1 MSKKIIF
8 ILLCLIFFT
17 NKLYTQII
25 IKGSVSSKEGKSLS
39 NVNILISNL
48 ENKKILSYGISNS
61 NGLFMI
67 ELNQNYI
74 DSVTIKYSLW
84 GYKSKTL
91 KKSKIELN
99 DFQINTLEIGEESLP
114 EIKVKNNP
122 ISKKGDTINYSVKS
136 FVKNQ
141 DQVIADI
148 IKRLPGIE
156 ITESGVIK
164 YQGKQINKYY
174 IEGMNLLD
182 DKYALANNNIPA
194 NSVDQIQILENHQ
207 PIKALDSFTISNQAG
222 INIKLNNNAKNK
234 IIGRGKIGIGGLPFM
249 YENELVPMQF
259 GSNHQTIVSYK
270 NNNTGLNNEKEL
282 DLLNS
287 NNVSN
292 FIKGNI
298 LKNPILS
305 IPSPNIP
312 LTSNQRFLFNNLHTL
327 SINNLRKI
335 NAESELKFN
344 LDFIKNLKYQNS
356 GTNIINFFPSDTIR
370 INENQLTTKNE
381 FLIRGSLNYISN
393 TKKRYYFN
401 RLNFQANIDKDE
413 ASIILKDKTDQTF
426 FSKHFSVSNEGM
438 FLKTN
443 SNNLKGVSYFIS
455 YSQMPQR
462 LEIKPGKYN
471 NFFNNNI
478 PFNSLNQK
486 VALKTLFS
494 NFTVTNAKKI
504 SVFSIENNFGISFTT
519 QSYQTELLKEEL
531 NTLTIIHDSLN
542 NNLTGK
548 EINIYNYFK
557 INFNEKKLKISL
569 SIPANYLVQHN
580 NSQKGQSINRL
591 FFNYD
596 MTMQHIMNS
605 NFSMTLRF
613 NSNDMYLPVY
623 LSTERY
629 ILTDYRTLQNRNS
642 IISNLKQRKIT
653 LSANYKEVRKMLF
666 INSSIAIENNVD
678 NILFNQ
684 NFSGSLVIRNAF
696 YNLNPNKSIAFS
708 TNISKYIHSINGSFA
723 LGLVLQKKSS
733 IQMISNKQ
741 DEFNV
746 KTVGINS
753 KILTNIK
760 SHSIEYTSQYQI
772 LYSGLKNNLMNKTQ
786 IFNQTAVIHLNFIT
800 NMPVKLI
807 FEHAHLNQQSQANR
821 NFLFGDIA
829 IRKKAVMRK
838 MDLELSL
845 QNIFNVKEFETVSYS
860 ANTITNNFFMLRPT
874 QILMKAQFTF

>member
-1 MSKKIIF
+1 MHKKIIF
-8 ILLCLIFFT
+8 IMLLHIVIT

-25 IKGSVSSKEGKSLS
+25 INGSIRNKEGITLS
-39 NVNILISNL
+39 NVNVLISNL
-48 ENKKILSYGISNS
+48 QNKKILAYGISNTE
-61 NGLFMI
+61 GLFMI
-67 ELNQNYI
+67 KLNHNNL
-74 DSVTIKYSLW
+74 DSVIINYSLW
-84 GYKSKTL
+84 GYKSKVF
-91 KKSKIELN
+91 KKSKTELN
-99 DFQINTLEIGEESLP
+99 DIQSATLEIGEDTLP

-122 ISKKGDTINYSVKS
+122 IYKKGDTINYSVKS

-182 DKYALANNNIPA
+182 DKYALANNNIPV

-207 PIKALDSFTISNQAG
+207 PIKALDSFAISNQAG
-222 INIKLNNNAKNK
+222 LNIKLNDNAKNK
-234 IIGRGKIGIGGLPFM
+234 IIGRGKIGVGGFPFM

-259 GSNHQTIVSYK
+259 GSNHQSIVSYK
-270 NNNTGLNNEKEL
+270 NNNTGLNDEKEL

-287 NNVSN
+287 NNVIN
-292 FIKGNI
+292 YIKGNI

-305 IPSPNIP
+305 IPTANLP

-327 SINNLRKI
+327 SINNLKKI
-335 NAESELKFN
+335 STDSELKFN
-344 LDFIKNLKYQNS
+344 LDLIKNLKNQNS
-356 GTNIINFFPSDTIR
+356 GTNITNFFPSDTIR
-370 INENQLTTKNE
+370 INEKQITTKNE
-381 FLIRGSLNYISN
+381 VLIRGSLNYLSN
-393 TKKRYYFN
+393 TKKRYYSN

-413 ASIILKDKTDQTF
+413 ASIILKDKTDQEILSRQ
-426 FSKHFSVSNEGM
+426 FSISNEGM

-443 SNNLKGVSYFIS
+443 SNNLKGVSYFLS
-455 YSQMPQR
+455 YSQMPQQ
-462 LEIKPGKYN
+462 LEINPGKYN
-471 NFFNNNI
+471 NLFNNNN
-478 PFNSLNQK
+478 PYKSLVQK
-486 VALKTLFS
+486 VALNTF
-494 NFTVTNAKKI
+494 FTNVTITNAKKI
-504 SVFSIENNFGISFTT
+504 NAFSFENNFGISLTT
-519 QSYQTELLKEEL
+519 QSYQTELLKREL
-531 NTLTIIHDSLN
+531 NLLTNINDSLN
-542 NNLTGK
+542 NNLVGK

-557 INFNEKKLKISL
+557 INFIQKKIKINF
-569 SIPANYLVQHN
+569 SIPVNYLFQNN
-580 NSQKGQSINRL
+580 NSEKEQSINRL

-605 NFSMTLRF
+605 NFSMTLRL
-613 NSNDMYLPVY
+613 NSNDMYLPIY
-623 LSTERY
+623 LSTEQY
-629 ILTDYRTLQNRNS
+629 ILTDYRTLQNRNG

-653 LSANYKEVRKMLF
+653 LSANFKEVRKMLF
-666 INSSIAIENNVD
+666 INSSIAFENNID

-684 NFSGSLVIRNAF
+684 NFAGSLVIRNAF
-696 YNLNPNKSIAFS
+696 YNLNPNTSTVFS
-708 TNISKYIHSINGSFA
+708 SNISKYIHSINGSFA

-746 KTVGINS
+746 KTVGFNS

-786 IFNQTAVIHLNFIT
+786 IFNQTAAIHLNFIT
-800 NMPVKLI
+800 DFPVKIIL
-807 FEHAHLNQQSQANR
+807 EHSHINQQSKANR

-829 IRKKAVMRK
+829 IRKKAVSKK

-860 ANTITNNFFMLRPT
+860 ANTITNNFFILRPT
-874 QILMKAQFTF
+874 QILMKAQFTL

>member
-1 MSKKIIF
+1 MHKKIIF
-8 ILLCLIFFT
+8 IMLLHIVIT

-25 IKGSVSSKEGKSLS
+25 INGSIRNKEGITLS
-39 NVNILISNL
+39 NVNVLISNL
-48 ENKKILSYGISNS
+48 QNKKILAYGISNTE
-61 NGLFMI
+61 GLFMI
-67 ELNQNYI
+67 KLNHNNL
-74 DSVTIKYSLW
+74 DSVIIKYSLW
-84 GYKSKTL
+84 GYKSKVF
-91 KKSKIELN
+91 KKSKTELN
-99 DFQINTLEIGEESLP
+99 DIQSATLEIGEDTLP

-122 ISKKGDTINYSVKS
+122 IYKKGDTINYSVKS

-182 DKYALANNNIPA
+182 DKYALANNNIPV

-207 PIKALDSFTISNQAG
+207 PIKALDSFAISNQAG
-222 INIKLNNNAKNK
+222 LNIKLNDNAKNK
-234 IIGRGKIGIGGLPFM
+234 IIGRGKLGVGGFPFM

-259 GSNHQTIVSYK
+259 GSNHQSIISYK
-270 NNNTGLNNEKEL
+270 NNNTGLNDEKEL

-287 NNVSN
+287 NNVIN
-292 FIKGNI
+292 YIKGNI

-305 IPSPNIP
+305 IPTANLP

-327 SINNLRKI
+327 SINNLKKI
-335 NAESELKFN
+335 STDSELKFN
-344 LDFIKNLKYQNS
+344 LDLIKNLKHQNS
-356 GTNIINFFPSDTIR
+356 GTNITNFFPSDTIR
-370 INENQLTTKNE
+370 INEKQITTKNE
-381 FLIRGSLNYISN
+381 VLIRGSLNYLSN
-393 TKKRYYFN
+393 TKKRYYSN

-413 ASIILKDKTDQTF
+413 ASIILKDKTDQEI
-426 FSKHFSVSNEGM
+426 FSRQFSISNEGM

-443 SNNLKGVSYFIS
+443 SNNLKGVSYFLS
-455 YSQMPQR
+455 FSQMPQQ
-462 LEIKPGKYN
+462 LEINPGKYN
-471 NFFNNNI
+471 NLFNNNN
-478 PFNSLNQK
+478 FYKSLVQK
-486 VALKTLFS
+486 VALNTF
-494 NFTVTNAKKI
+494 FTNVTITNAKKI
-504 SVFSIENNFGISFTT
+504 NAFSFENNFGISLTT
-519 QSYQTELLKEEL
+519 QSYQTEILKREL
-531 NTLTIIHDSLN
+531 NLLTNINDSLN
-542 NNLTGK
+542 NNLVGK

-557 INFNEKKLKISL
+557 INFIQKKLKINF
-569 SIPANYLVQHN
+569 SIPVNYLFQNN
-580 NSQKGQSINRL
+580 NSEKEQSINRL

-605 NFSMTLRF
+605 NFSMTLRL
-613 NSNDMYLPVY
+613 NSNDMYLPIY
-623 LSTERY
+623 LSTEQY

-653 LSANYKEVRKMLF
+653 LSANFKEVRKMLF
-666 INSSIAIENNVD
+666 INSSIAFENNID

-684 NFSGSLVIRNAF
+684 NFAGSLVIRNAF
-696 YNLNPNKSIAFS
+696 YNLNPNTSTVFS
-708 TNISKYIHSINGSFA
+708 SNISKYIHSINGSFA

-746 KTVGINS
+746 KTVGFNS

-786 IFNQTAVIHLNFIT
+786 IFNQTAALYLNFIT
-800 NMPVKLI
+800 DFPVKIIL
-807 FEHAHLNQQSQANR
+807 EHSHINQQSKANR

-829 IRKKAVMRK
+829 IRKKAVSKK

-860 ANTITNNFFMLRPT
+860 ANTITNNFFILRPT
-874 QILMKAQFTF
+874 QILMKAQFTL